1 MKNVIT
7 RPIVCRVCHHKQTI
21 EEIDGAYR
29 PLTCKCGEVL
39 FCHSRKLKKGK
50 PKQRKFKEGVAADGR
65 KVIVFASEEYYQEQ
79 KSLIPLKG
87 RYSRKN
93 EEENFDSEEKVG
105 DEFDEL

>member
-7 RPIVCRVCHHKQTI
+7 RPIVCRICQYKQTI
-21 EEIDGAYR
+21 EEIDGAY
-29 PLTCKCGEVL
+29 PTLTCKCGEVL
-39 FCHSRKLKKGK
+39 FYKSLKH
-50 PKQRKFKEGVAADGR
+50 GVVADGR
-65 KVIVFASEEYYQEQ
+65 KVIMFASEECYQEQ

-105 DEFDEL
+105 DEFDELDFMNLHR

>member
-1 MKNVIT
+1 MKKVIT
-7 RPIVCRVCHHKQTI
+7 RPIVCRVCRYKQTM

-29 PLTCKCGEVL
+29 TLTCKCGEVL
-39 FCHSRKLKKGK
+39 FYQSLKH
-50 PKQRKFKEGVAADGR
+50 GVVADGR
-65 KVIVFASEEYYQEQ
+65 KVIIFASEEYYQEQ
-79 KSLIPLKG
+79 KSLIQKGCYMAG

>member
-7 RPIVCRVCHHKQTI
+7 RPIVCRVCHYKQTI

-39 FCHSRKLKKGK
+39 FYHSRKLKRGK
-50 PKQRKFKEGVAADGR
+50 PKQGVVADGN
-65 KVIVFASEEYYQEQ
+65 KVIIFASEECYQEQ

>member
-7 RPIVCRVCHHKQTI
+7 RPIVCRVCHYKQTI

-39 FCHSRKLKKGK
+39 FYKSRKLK
-50 PKQRKFKEGVAADGR
+50 QGVVADGS
-65 KVIVFASEEYYQEQ
+65 KVIIFASEECYQEQ

-105 DEFDEL
+105 NEL

>member
-7 RPIVCRVCHHKQTI
+7 RPIVCRACHYKQTI

-39 FCHSRKLKKGK
+39 FYQPRKLK
-50 PKQRKFKEGVAADGR
+50 EGVVADGK

-79 KSLIPLKG
+79 KSTIPLRVVIAG
-87 RYSRKN
+87 RPKKRN
-93 EEENFDSEEKVG
+93 RWH
-105 DEFDEL
+105 L